1 MERKYSLNEVDDF
14 ISKYKNK
21 KNLNIN
27 NNSQKNNKDISNK
40 KLYFINNK
48 NKENSYKNNLINIST
63 KEESKNN
70 FEDFINDKN
79 KTKECLSVFNNI
91 YNSFSNN
98 LSINNKEN
106 VFDSN
111 ILDSYFEELDI
122 NYEETKER
130 RNKIILQKEIKE
142 KKDGKKIILNKNIK
156 IKRQP
161 KYNNYF
167 SFDKNYL
174 IKYSD
179 KDNIISLEHCY
190 SLLFNDVN
198 YFLYNNYTPVSYE
211 NNNLNIKKYQDLIS
225 ILIDKDYIKEPIGY
239 IALLLIQNILSKD
252 IDLNKIN
259 LFQDIE
265 IKNKILNKL
274 LNSFKNKSNPQ
285 SKFSSFVNSKKV
297 LDILNTQKY
306 NYINYNLLSN
316 QENNNPIDFVLNLF
330 STDIFNKRNSISY
343 FYFILLNLNE
353 INIKE
358 NSKEIFNNF
367 EICLYII
374 FNYLS
379 KEENKTKKICE
390 ILLNEYYQ
398 NMTYCQ
404 YIILKIILGNHE
416 IIEEKYYA
424 KLFTSFL
431 NFPSMEKLLIA
442 DCYNLILYS
451 INSKVENIF
460 AKCSILIKYKYSLL
474 KTKFKQDKNDIIL
487 KEKIYENIAQFG
499 KIHKNKFFMNYI
511 ESEFCLNKNNEEINK
526 KDENEIA
533 NEENKENI
541 LNEDNKEIEI
551 NEKENKEYGINN
563 IEEYSE
569 NKESSNNGFFSSI
582 KFAFGFGT
590 DSSKNN

>member
-1 MERKYSLNEVDDF
+1 M
-14 ISKYKNK
+14 I
-21 KNLNIN
+21 
-27 NNSQKNNKDISNK
+27 
-40 KLYFINNK
+40 INNK

-79 KTKECLSVFNNI
+79 KTKEYLSVFNNI

-142 KKDGKKIILNKNIK
+142 KKDEKKIILNNNIK
-156 IKRQP
+156 IKKQP

-252 IDLNKIN
+252 IDLSKIN
-259 LFQDIE
+259 LFENIE

-274 LNSFKNKSNPQ
+274 LKSFKNKSNPQ
-285 SKFSSFVNSKKV
+285 SQFSYFVNSKKV

-330 STDIFNKRNSISY
+330 STDIFNKKNSISY

-358 NSKEIFNNF
+358 NSQEIFNNF

-374 FNYLS
+374 FNYFS
-379 KEENKTKKICE
+379 KEENKVKKICE

-416 IIEEKYYA
+416 IIDEKYYA

-474 KTKFKQDKNDIIL
+474 KTKLKQDKNDIIL

-511 ESEFCLNKNNEEINK
+511 ENEFCSIKNNNEDIKTN
-526 KDENEIA
+526 DENKIT

-541 LNEDNKEIEI
+541 LNEDNKEIEL
-551 NEKENKEYGINN
+551 NEKENKENDINKTEN
-563 IEEYSE
+563 YSE
-569 NKESSNNGFFSSI
+569 DKESNNNGFFSSI

>member
-1 MERKYSLNEVDDF
+1 M
-14 ISKYKNK
+14 
-21 KNLNIN
+21 
-27 NNSQKNNKDISNK
+27 
-40 KLYFINNK
+40 
-48 NKENSYKNNLINIST
+48 
-63 KEESKNN
+63 
-70 FEDFINDKN
+70 
-79 KTKECLSVFNNI
+79 
-91 YNSFSNN
+91 
-98 LSINNKEN
+98 
-106 VFDSN
+106 
-111 ILDSYFEELDI
+111 
-122 NYEETKER
+122 
-130 RNKIILQKEIKE
+130 
-142 KKDGKKIILNKNIK
+142 
-156 IKRQP
+156 
-161 KYNNYF
+161 
-167 SFDKNYL
+167 
-174 IKYSD
+174 
-179 KDNIISLEHCY
+179 
-190 SLLFNDVN
+190 N

-259 LFQDIE
+259 LFENIE

-274 LNSFKNKSNPQ
+274 RKSFKNKSNPQ
-285 SKFSSFVNSKKV
+285 SQFSYFVNSKKV

-330 STDIFNKRNSISY
+330 STDIFNKSNSISY

-374 FNYLS
+374 FNYFS
-379 KEENKTKKICE
+379 KEENKTKKICK
-390 ILLNEYYQ
+390 ILLNDYYQ
-398 NMTYCQ
+398 DMTFCQ

-416 IIEEKYYA
+416 IIDEKYYA

-474 KTKFKQDKNDIIL
+474 KTKFKQDNNDIIL

-511 ESEFCLNKNNEEINK
+511 ENEFCSIKNNEEIK
-526 KDENEIA
+526 TSDENKFT

-541 LNEDNKEIEI
+541 LNEDNKEIEL
-551 NEKENKEYGINN
+551 NEEKNKENDINKN
-563 IEEYSE
+563 EEYSE
-569 NKESSNNGFFSSI
+569 DKESSNNGFFSSI